1 MKLAS
6 ALVRALVALPRRA
19 GAYAFGIVV
28 GFPDER
34 LRGNY
39 PNYAGGSGNHTAE
52 RADLQSGTA
61 ERRALAT
68 QWMTS
73 GTTS

>member
-1 MKLAS
+1 M
-6 ALVRALVALPRRA
+6 RALAALPRRA
-19 GAYAFGIVV
+19 GAYAFGIVF

-39 PNYAGGSGNHTAE
+39 PNCAGGPRNRTAE
-52 RADLQSGTA
+52 RADLQSGDA

-68 QWMTS
+68 QWMTG